1 MQLTADV
8 FIKRKM
14 LLFGGETDVRMFQ
27 DHTLSCNTE
36 EFSWVKLPL
45 AFDESQAVPTTYL
58 LYFLQKMA
66 CFLMME
72 NYNI

>member
-1 MQLTADV
+1 
-8 FIKRKM
+8 M

-58 LYFLQKMA
+58 LYFFYKRWLI
-66 CFLMME
+66 F
-72 NYNI
+72 

>member
-1 MQLTADV
+1 MQLNADV

-27 DHTLSCNTE
+27 DHTLSCTIE

-45 AFDESQAVPTTYL
+45 AFDESQPVPTTHL
-58 LYFLQKMA
+58 LCKRWLIF
-66 CFLMME
+66 
-72 NYNI
+72 

>member
-1 MQLTADV
+1 
-8 FIKRKM
+8 M

-45 AFDESQAVPTTYL
+45 AFDESQAVTYH
-58 LYFLQKMA
+58 FFIAQKMA
-66 CFLMME
+66 DFLMME